1 MALDTLIG
9 EAWAARFL
17 ANLDKSLV
25 FGNAINRDFQP
36 DAVYGNV
43 VNVDKISNLTIGSY
57 TQNTDFTGGP
67 ESLVDTPKVI
77 TINQQRFFNF
87 FIDSIDEAQARPDI
101 MNKGMERA
109 AYSMADDVD
118 KYIASLHA
126 GATSKGGSTTT
137 APLAPTVETIYGYLT
152 AAAKDLDKLNV
163 PTYGR
168 FMIMGPASIK
178 MLKDS
183 GEMLSDTP
191 AGDIVRL
198 MGQFGDPNTLP
209 EGYKGRVAGFDLWM
223 SNNTFAGGTGVT
235 ETWYYGQ
242 KMGISLVDSLN
253 SIVGYQP
260 EMKFGE
266 AVKGLYVYGA
276 AVTEPDALGVLYTSL
291 A

>member
-1 MALDTLIG
+1 MANIDTLIG
-9 EAWAARFL
+9 EMWAARFL

-25 FGNAINRDFQP
+25 FGNAINRVFQP
-36 DAVYGNV
+36 DAEYGNV
-43 VNVDKISNLTIGSY
+43 VHVDKISNLTIGTY

-67 ESLVDTPKVI
+67 QALTATQKDI

-87 FIDSIDEAQARPDI
+87 QIDSIDQAQAKPDI
-101 MNKGMERA
+101 MNKAMERA

-126 GATSKGGSTTT
+126 GATTKVGTTT
-137 APLAPTVETIYGYLT
+137 SPVAPTDVTIYGYLT
-152 AAAKDLDKLNV
+152 DAAKELDLLNI

-178 MLKDS
+178 LLKDS
-183 GEMLSDTP
+183 GEFLSDTP
-191 AGDIVRL
+191 AGDIVRSF
-198 MGQFGDPNTLP
+198 GQFTDAGVLP

-235 ETWYYGQ
+235 ETWYFGNS
-242 KMGISLVDSLN
+242 MGISLVDSLN
-253 SIVGYQP
+253 KIEGYSP
-260 EMKFGE
+260 EKRFAD

-276 AVTEPDALGVLYTSL
+276 AVTEPDCLGVIYTSL
-291 A
+291 T